1 MGLVSCQT
9 QRHWVQLCAKPKQT
23 WVWRAV
29 RPNILRFNTYMG
41 LANCK
46 TQHLFIQLW
55 LSPNKYGFGY
65 ALNPSTYEVGELS
78 DPTLLGLATR

>member
-1 MGLVSCQT
+1 MTL
-9 QRHWVQLCAKPKQT
+9 
-23 WVWRAV
+23 
-29 RPNILRFNTYMG
+29 G

-55 LSPNKYGFGY
+55 LSQNKYGFGY